1 MKWTGPKEL
10 KAQVTRLWERG
21 LVLQSLLSEEATFP
35 KRLVLK
41 GPTSNDLAHA
51 FTDVRAWCESLV
63 SLKQVR
69 FVYKEVNHRVTGTN
83 TYPAEAWIDSPD
95 DAVALIGKAT
105 DWRTFQSI
113 IASTRQRQP
122 GLLSWLGHKPLVALD
137 KAQEWERLLDLT
149 DWMLNHPKPDCYL
162 RQVDLPGVHTK
173 FIEAHRGL
181 LTELF
186 DLLLPEQA
194 VDASATGVLGFC
206 ARYGFRNKPERIR
219 FRVLDPSVDPLRM
232 NSLPD
237 LSLDVDS
244 VAALSIRPKRL
255 FITEN
260 EINFLA
266 FPSLPNASIMFGAG
280 YGFSSW
286 KKVEWIHKCRL
297 FYWGDIDTH
306 GFAALDELRSH
317 FSSVQS
323 FLMDHETLMAHRDYW
338 GSEPCP
344 CTRSLSRL
352 SQPEAM
358 LYEDL
363 RANRLG
369 PQIRLEQERISFN
382 FLTDFL
388 STIAGE

>member
-21 LVLQSLLSEEATFP
+21 LVLQSLLCEEATFP

-41 GPTSNDLAHA
+41 GPTSHDLAHA
-51 FTDVRAWCESLV
+51 FTEVRAWCESLS
-63 SLKQVR
+63 SLAHVR
-69 FVYKEVNHRVTGTN
+69 FVVKAVNHRVTGTN
-83 TYPAEAWIDSPD
+83 TYPAEAWVDRPE

-105 DWRTFQSI
+105 EWRTFQSI
-113 IASTRQRQP
+113 VACTRQRQP
-122 GLLSWLGHKPLVALD
+122 SLLSWLGRKPFVAL
-137 KAQEWERLLDLT
+137 KIAEEWERLLDLT
-149 DWMLNHPKPDCYL
+149 DWILTHPRPNCYL
-162 RQVDLPGVHTK
+162 RQVDLPGIHTK
-173 FIEAHRGL
+173 FIETHRGV

-194 VDASATGVLGFC
+194 VDASATGVPGFC
-206 ARYGFRNKPERIR
+206 ARYGFLNKPERIR
-219 FRVLDPSVDPLRM
+219 FRLLDPSVDPFRM

-237 LSLDVDS
+237 VSLDVDS
-244 VAALSIRPKRL
+244 LAALSIRPKRL

-260 EINFLA
+260 ETNFLA
-266 FPSLPNASIMFGAG
+266 FPGVPDAWIMFGAG
-280 YGFSSW
+280 YGFSAW
-286 KKVEWIHKCRL
+286 KKVEWIHQCRL
-297 FYWGDIDTH
+297 YYWGDIDTH

-323 FLMDHETLMAHRDYW
+323 FLMDYETLMAHRNYW

-352 SQPEAM
+352 NEAEVL
-358 LYEDL
+358 LYDDL
-363 RANRLG
+363 RSNRLG
-369 PQIRLEQERISFN
+369 PRIRLEQERISFS

-388 STIAGE
+388 STIAGK